1 MLMAS
6 PATEMLNGNSY
17 RYQESRY
24 FILCTAGQG
33 LKGIPEAVPT
43 LALTPRP
50 PLSRCYATPANASP
64 FHACAE
70 QVLRPGVLNASGG
83 TFSQRQTWDPPR
95 DPVSGFMGDP
105 GGDVTPAPE
114 RTDGTFPCRA
124 SEQVPELPCLHLSSP
139 HSPVPGKHHGRPGS
153 GKEEARKHDALLPPH
168 PHVFISI
175 HSVFTCAR
183 RGPSAHMYELN
194 LQHVDNIFRGGLK
207 SYIQE

>member
-1 MLMAS
+1 MHCRARAERHPRGSAHPGPRATPSAKRMLRLPTRVLS
-6 PATEMLNGNSY
+6 
-17 RYQESRY
+17 
-24 FILCTAGQG
+24 
-33 LKGIPEAVPT
+33 T
-43 LALTPRP
+43 LAQ
-50 PLSRCYATPANASP
+50 SG
-64 FHACAE
+64 
-70 QVLRPGVLNASGG
+70 VLRPGVLNASGG
-83 TFSQRQTWDPPR
+83 TFSQRQPRDPPR

-105 GGDVTPAPE
+105 GGDVTPAPG

-124 SEQVPELPCLHLSSP
+124 SKQVPELPCLHLSSP

-153 GKEEARKHDALLPPH
+153 GKEEASKHDALLPPH